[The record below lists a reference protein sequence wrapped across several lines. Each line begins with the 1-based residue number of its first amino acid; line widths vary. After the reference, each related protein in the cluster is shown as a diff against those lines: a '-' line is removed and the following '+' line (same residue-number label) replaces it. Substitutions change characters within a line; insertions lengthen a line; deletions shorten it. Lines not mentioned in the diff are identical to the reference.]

1 MTKMQWIDV
10 WIFTPTRHVTSKS
23 DQKGAAPVKATI
35 RSAGRMM
42 LMLRRR
48 GAPPALFT
56 WAVLILQYF
65 RFSQAW
71 IASKGAV
78 SSVSGDTDCRRQ
90 RSCTFASSIDFSD
103 GIERMTDCCHEAYV
117 TAFSRRRLLQSIVAT
132 ATGAVTTPSLAS
144 AASGLAT
151 APSVVSSLA
160 TCDAT
165 VSVWQRENRLVY
177 ILGTAHISETSAN
190 LAGQLVRDVHPDAVF
205 VELDLKRVGGLAN
218 TKPELNEP
226 GGDGGTVPASMI
238 LIPAIST
245 TAATLGSETTASS
258 TALVPSGA
266 ELATSMPTSR
276 RATSGFGLDIGAAA
290 VGNAIRG
297 MYKNLNQAGFNPG
310 DEFVEAVREGRRI
323 GADIVLGDRDVQV
336 TLRRLV
342 QALQVTDM
350 NALMDPNSELEQSMR
365 ELLPGGGEIPTDS
378 ASYKEEVSAF
388 VEAIKNRD
396 RVRSIMSEL
405 KKVAPALVQ
414 VMLTERDAYM
424 AAGLDSLN
432 EYVVIVAVMG
442 MAHQDGVELNLTSA
456 GWKQLKPRCR
466 NGKPV

>member
-1 MTKMQWIDV
+1 
-10 WIFTPTRHVTSKS
+10 
-23 DQKGAAPVKATI
+23 
-35 RSAGRMM
+35 
-42 LMLRRR
+42 
-48 GAPPALFT
+48 
-56 WAVLILQYF
+56 
-65 RFSQAW
+65 
-71 IASKGAV
+71 
-78 SSVSGDTDCRRQ
+78 
-90 RSCTFASSIDFSD
+90 
-103 GIERMTDCCHEAYV
+103 
-117 TAFSRRRLLQSIVAT
+117 
-132 ATGAVTTPSLAS
+132 
-144 AASGLAT
+144 
-151 APSVVSSLA
+151 
-160 TCDAT
+160 
-165 VSVWQRENRLVY
+165 
-177 ILGTAHISETSAN
+177 
-190 LAGQLVRDVHPDAVF
+190 
-205 VELDLKRVGGLAN
+205 
-218 TKPELNEP
+218 
-226 GGDGGTVPASMI
+226 
-238 LIPAIST
+238 
-245 TAATLGSETTASS
+245 
-258 TALVPSGA
+258 
-266 ELATSMPTSR
+266 
-276 RATSGFGLDIGAAA
+276 
-290 VGNAIRG
+290 

-424 AAGLDSLN
+424 AAGLDSLTQ
-432 EYVVIVAVMG
+432 YVVIVAVMG

>member
-1 MTKMQWIDV
+1 
-10 WIFTPTRHVTSKS
+10 
-23 DQKGAAPVKATI
+23 
-35 RSAGRMM
+35 MM
-42 LMLRRR
+42 LARR
-48 GAPPALFT
+48 GAPTALCCT
-56 WAVLILQYF
+56 WAVLLLQCL

-71 IASKGAV
+71 IAAKTAV
-78 SSVSGDTDCRRQ
+78 STVSRETDCHRSGPHTVRQ
-90 RSCTFASSIDFSD
+90 RSSAFASSIVVPE
-103 GIERMTDCCHEAYV
+103 IEGKVAIGDEV
-117 TAFSRRRLLQSIVAT
+117 SSLNSSRRRWLQSIAVT
-132 ATGAVTTPSLAS
+132 ATGAFVTPSLAS
-144 AASGLAT
+144 AASNLAT

-218 TKPELNEP
+218 TKPELPSDE
-226 GGDGGTVPASMI
+226 GETVPASRI
-238 LIPAIST
+238 LIPAVST
-245 TAATLGSETTASS
+245 TAATLGSGMAVTTA
-258 TALVPSGA
+258 ALSPPEA
-266 ELATSMPTSR
+266 ELVTSLPTPQ

-365 ELLPGGGEIPTDS
+365 ELLPGGGGEIPTDS
-378 ASYKEEVSAF
+378 ASYKEAVSAF

-432 EYVVIVAVMG
+432 QYVVIAAVMG

-456 GWKQLKPRCR
+456 GWKQVKPRCR
-466 NGKPV
+466 NGRPFK